1 MTKKTETAR
10 YEEAVQQ
17 YNRAAKLET
26 LAKTE
31 AARASGDATVQ
42 LQLRVLNRATAA
54 AREASRCA
62 RQAHDAGMDAEVV
75 HLAVT
80 TALGCA
86 DTAQDALE
94 VLRRLLKLIDPAFT
108 PTAPPPARST
118 TVPDRLGP
126 MTRETVGGID
136 AAIGK
141 HKHQGVTAERPL
153 EFPEEPRER
162 DTQEDPPRTFP
173 EDSK

>member
-1 MTKKTETAR
+1 MTKKTKTAR

-94 VLRRLLKLIDPAFT
+94 VLRRLLKQIDPAFT
-108 PTAPPPARST
+108 PTAPPPGRST
-118 TVPDRLGP
+118 TAPDRLGP

-136 AAIGK
+136 AAIGQHK
-141 HKHQGVTAERPL
+141 HKGMTAERPL
-153 EFPEEPRER
+153 AFPEEPPKR